1 MIEQGTPEW
10 HAMRCGKVTASR
22 VADVMRSGRGG
33 APSASRARYMGELV
47 AERLTG
53 TPYESFKSAEMQR
66 GNDVEAE
73 AVSAYAFICGAQ
85 CDRIAFVDHPS
96 IEMSGASPDALIGND
111 GLAEFKCPASHTH
124 IQTLL
129 SDKIDGDYVRQMQWQ
144 MACTGRQ
151 WCDFVSYDPRLP
163 TEMALYVRRL
173 QRDDAAIAAME
184 IAVSQFLFETSMMV
198 DDLKAKYANEVA
210 A

>member
-1 MIEQGTPEW
+1 
-10 HAMRCGKVTASR
+10 
-22 VADVMRSGRGG
+22 
-33 APSASRARYMGELV
+33 MGELV

>member
-10 HAMRCGKVTASR
+10 HALRCGKVTASR